1 MKITIEITD
10 AEYKGLKDYLKE
22 TSGDVNPKI
31 GKKDVQQEVQG
42 MVSASLQ
49 SGAVWDYISQ
59 HVKKEN

>member
-22 TSGDVNPKI
+22 TSGDINPKI
-31 GKKDVQQEVQG
+31 GKPEVQQEVQG

-49 SGAVWDYISQ
+49 AGAVWDYISQ
-59 HVKKEN
+59 YQNPKS